1 MSTRH
6 LTRIAVKLIKWVT
19 HPVVVFV
26 ALQIV
31 WITILVLWVFWFL
44 NQQETLARLTKII
57 GAATPFSPATGI
69 FTLVVGCVL
78 LGIILVGTVVL
89 FVFTQIQSSL
99 LRQQKSFVSSVTHEL
114 RSPLSSLQLSFET
127 LQRRQLPQD
136 IRDRIFGM
144 VEKDLERLAQL
155 VERILIAGRLDRGM
169 VDYKAQ
175 QDEIA
180 LRELLEH
187 SVSQLGH
194 LDPEAQKRITIDC
207 SSTLIISSS
216 RLGLNMVVGN
226 LLENAL
232 KYSPASS
239 PIHVRVQ
246 IKEYELWICF
256 EDKGLG
262 LSKNEQRKI
271 FRMFHR
277 SPSAEKRAVPGTGIG
292 LYIVR
297 SVVQSLGGRV
307 WAQSEGLGKG
317 SLFTVAFS
325 RECILS
331 Y

>member
-1 MSTRH
+1 MTTRH
-6 LTRIAVKLIKWVT
+6 LTRIAVKLIKLVT
-19 HPVVVFV
+19 HPVLVFV

-44 NQQETLARLTKII
+44 SQQETLARLSKII
-57 GAATPFSPATGI
+57 GASTTFSPATGI

-127 LQRRQLPQD
+127 LQRRQLTQD
-136 IRDRIFGM
+136 VRERIFGM

-155 VERILIAGRLDRGM
+155 VERILIASRLDRGII
-169 VDYKAQ
+169 DYKAQ
-175 QDEIA
+175 QDEIE
-180 LRELLEH
+180 LRELLVY
-187 SVSQLGH
+187 SVSQLDH
-194 LDPEAQKRITIDC
+194 LNPQAEKRIIVDC
-207 SSTLIISSS
+207 SPTLTIKSS
-216 RLGLNMVVGN
+216 RLGLTMVVGN

-239 PIHVRVQ
+239 LIHVRVQ
-246 IKEYELWICF
+246 IKEYELWISF
-256 EDKGLG
+256 EDSGIG

-277 SPSAEKRAVPGTGIG
+277 SPRAEKQAVPGTGIG

-297 SVVQSLGGRV
+297 SIVQSLGGRV
-307 WAQSEGLGKG
+307 WAQSEGQSRG
-317 SLFTVAFS
+317 SVFTVAFS